1 MKLYLKIAVVLLT
14 ATAACSDKS
23 ETTTEDQL
31 KSTTW
36 AGTFRSKDIPVD
48 QAFSIVFWSNNDFDW
63 YDITQTRITGTWRT
77 SGTEV
82 LLTFPGEETLVA
94 TVVDDHWTLLTPSSN
109 NNYSLQSVYKT
120 TIPTKARLASTTWVG
135 NTTNPDALSLK
146 LAFGTGNDVTLD
158 DTIEKT

>member
-94 TVVDDHWTLLTPSSN
+94 DCSGRPLDMLTPSSN
-109 NNYSLQSVYKT
+109 NNYSCSLSIKQLFHQSQAGQYHLGGQYHQ
-120 TIPTKARLASTTWVG
+120 PRR
-135 NTTNPDALSLK
+135 P
-146 LAFGTGNDVTLD
+146 
-158 DTIEKT
+158 EP